1 MITLKQLLTKETFS
15 EKIEE
20 MVLSGEFT
28 YFEAI
33 LDFAD
38 ENDADPEELLPF
50 MTQVLLEKV
59 RKSATDSGLINLRE
73 TDLEEFL

>member
-20 MVLSGEFT
+20 MVLTGEFT